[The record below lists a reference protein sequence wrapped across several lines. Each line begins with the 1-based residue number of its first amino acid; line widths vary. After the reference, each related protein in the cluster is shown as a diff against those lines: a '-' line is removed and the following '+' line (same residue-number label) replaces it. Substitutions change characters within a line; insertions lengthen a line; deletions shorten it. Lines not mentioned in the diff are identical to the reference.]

1 MAHVSAKE
9 IVINFPV
16 YEANGRSFK
25 NVLLRTATGG
35 SLSVDDSKRV
45 VVKALNKVTF
55 EMKEGDRIG
64 LVGHNG
70 SGKSTLLRVLSGAY
84 EPISGSLEIDG
95 RVASMLNVWLGMN
108 SDATGYE
115 NIFMRGTIMGLRP
128 KQIAASKPLR
138 SPVGKPINRDN
149 MIVV

>member
-95 RVASMLNVWLGMN
+95 RVA
-108 SDATGYE
+108 
-115 NIFMRGTIMGLRP
+115 
-128 KQIAASKPLR
+128 
-138 SPVGKPINRDN
+138 
-149 MIVV
+149 